1 MLLAFAATAQ
11 GQLAAGTAPAAQEGA
26 PAAAQKGAPA
36 EQKGAPAAA
45 QKGAPAA
52 AQKGAPAAAQK
63 GAPAAAQRAASP
75 GAREGAP
82 AAAQRAASPAVAAAA
97 AVAAGAEG
105 GPGVLERSA
114 AFARGE
120 YEWFHAHPELSN
132 QERETAARMATAL
145 ESMGAKV
152 WRGVGGTGVVALL
165 EGEKAGPR
173 VTVLYRADMD
183 GLPVEEQTQL
193 PYRSQT
199 PGVMHACGHDLHM
212 ATALGALRTLAE
224 TRSDWSGSVLFVA
237 QPAEEISGGAKQM
250 LADPGFRQ
258 ILARTGKPRVAFAVH
273 DAADI
278 PAGQVAVSA
287 GYTTANVDSVDITLH
302 GRDGHGAKPQLTVDP
317 IVMAAELV
325 LQLQTI
331 VSRRIPPEA
340 DAVVTIG
347 KIAAGTTHNI
357 IPSSADLLLTVRSY
371 DDETRRTLLAE
382 IEHITRSVAAS
393 YHAPT
398 PPKVSVRKDFTP
410 AGLND
415 EAWSARIRARFEAL
429 LGKERVVPIPP
440 SMGGDD
446 FARFGREL
454 SIPTVYWRLGAVP
467 APAYA
472 QRDRKPL
479 PSLHS
484 ATWAPDVRVA
494 LPVGIQTTVAAIRE
508 GLSAP

>member
-1 MLLAFAATAQ
+1 MR
-11 GQLAAGTAPAAQEGA
+11 
-26 PAAAQKGAPA
+26 
-36 EQKGAPAAA
+36 
-45 QKGAPAA
+45 
-52 AQKGAPAAAQK
+52 
-63 GAPAAAQRAASP
+63 AAQRDVTGRDATRSVARYAGRCLRVARLLPVLVALSS
-75 GAREGAP
+75 GARGQTP
-82 AAAQRAASPAVAAAA
+82 SHAASPAPGAAKAA
-97 AVAAGAEG
+97 E
-105 GPGVLERSA
+105 LDRSV
-114 AFARGE
+114 AFALGE
-120 YEWFHAHPELSN
+120 YEWFHAHPELSH
-132 QERETAARMATAL
+132 QERETAARLATAL
-145 ESMGAKV
+145 EGLGAKV

-165 EGEKAGPR
+165 EGEKPGPR

-183 GLPVEEQTQL
+183 GLPVNERTEL

-212 ATALGALRTLAE
+212 ATALGALRTLSE
-224 TRSDWSGSVLFVA
+224 TRRDWSGTVLFIG
-237 QPAEEISGGAKQM
+237 QPAEEVSGGAKQM
-250 LADPGFRQ
+250 LADATLRQ
-258 ILARTGKPRVAFAVH
+258 VLARTGKPRVAFAVH
-273 DAADI
+273 DAADL

-302 GRDGHGAKPQLTVDP
+302 GRDGHGAKPQLSVDP

-340 DAVVTIG
+340 DAVVTVG

-382 IEHITRSVAAS
+382 IEHIAKSVALS
-393 YHAPT
+393 YHAPA
-398 PPKVSVRKDFTP
+398 PPEVSVRPDFTP

-415 EAWSARIRARFEAL
+415 DAWSARIRARFEAL
-429 LGKERVVPIPP
+429 LGKDRVVPIPP

-454 SIPTVYWRLGAVP
+454 AIPTVYWRLGAVP
-467 APAYA
+467 QRAYA
-472 QRDRKPL
+472 QRATRPL

-484 ATWAPDVRVA
+484 ATWAPDARTA
-494 LPVGIQTTVAAIRE
+494 LPVGIQTSVAAIRE
-508 GLSAP
+508 ALAAP